1 MEENITELVTT
12 LTSLVQ
18 KLDDKSTKQ
27 GVGDAR
33 KLRDPDDAF
42 DSEEKHL
49 KDQQKQQAKLNAEE
63 SEKLDK
69 KRKKNPRKIL
79 QTVMPIK
86 VMEFDKRAIKQLQ
99 SIMVAPVQIEEEQ
112 EKKPKKSSWWP
123 ALLAGVVAVWDKL
136 KDAWLAIRTTVGNW
150 ATAMSKW
157 WKKFKKTMSLR
168 WSRLRGWFKN
178 FKVSDLIPES
188 IKKWWSRFRKGVSKK
203 WLGVKSWFNKFKV
216 SNLIPESIKK
226 WWKNMNKSMVKRW
239 TGIKTW
245 FKNFSPKKLIPQ
257 SIRGWWG
264 KLNFSK
270 KWTGIKTWFTDFS
283 PKKLI
288 PTGIRNWWKGFDM
301 VKKWA
306 GIKTWF
312 TDFSP
317 KKLIPTG
324 IRNWWKG
331 FDMGKKWLSFKAF
344 FVDLPGKI
352 KALIPTPIKTA
363 LTTSVN
369 IMKTAFAPVRAL
381 FSGISGLF
389 GGGKGAKSVSIFTK
403 IANFFGPSNPV
414 MKGIFTFLKT
424 AGSVLGKLFL
434 PITIIMEAFNFVT
447 GFMEGFKKDGIIGG
461 IREGVKSVFNSL
473 VAFPLD
479 LLKSG
484 VSWIAGKLGFTEVEK
499 TLDEF
504 SFKELFTD
512 LFDKLFGVI
521 DMSIGFIKNLISDG
535 AEKVK
540 DLFRSEEEI
549 KARKAAGA
557 RAKDKEAAMKETF
570 QRSVSSDGM
579 NKILAAKKTNDE
591 NEAEIIESQTAQ
603 WRDAMASAARQTKD
617 ENKFRE
623 LVIKQLES
631 DKKGSSRAFLA
642 MQQKA
647 VGSDWEKNAL
657 KNFKKVRGQNVV
669 DTDAMGDLAQTL
681 ANQRA
686 QSRRLND
693 TVKVVTDDWKKTG
706 SMKLGDMKIDLADI
720 KNDKGKIDPKIV
732 EYYESLIRMRDETT
746 NNELKIQY
754 SAMIKSLDNV
764 GVKESVDHIK
774 AQQAEAVKFKADLE
788 DYDRAIKQG
797 GPQRRLQTPEK
808 LDLISTNYEMPQEER
823 LKEWKLTSG
832 PQPVKPTRSLEETKA
847 YLNAISSVNV
857 DQLKVNEQVK
867 AAEAAAIKQTQQIS
881 PIVPQPS
888 KQTSIDP
895 NRLSDLELTLEQP
908 IPELNTKQASDH
920 IKQSG
925 DKINQ
930 GAQSLHFETLE
941 GWPRPQSPYAWDYV
955 KMAGESITKGS
966 KQLHEQAIQYEKSA
980 SNTNKSAQKNNQNIE
995 KKMSE
1000 MVNIMTETVGIQKKT
1015 LSALEQHGLI
1025 DKQGNTMVNNG
1036 GNSTTVNNV
1045 TMDSDIMKFRDK
1057 VVGRLY
1063 NK

>member
-12 LTSLVQ
+12 LTSLVE

-27 GVGDAR
+27 GVSDAR
-33 KLRDPDDAF
+33 NSYNPDDAF

-69 KRKKNPRKIL
+69 KRKNPRKIL

-99 SIMVAPVQIEEEQ
+99 SIMISPVQIEEEQ
-112 EKKPKKSSWWP
+112 DKKPNKSSWWP
-123 ALLAGVVAVWDKL
+123 ALLAGVVVVWDKL
-136 KDAWLAIRTTVGNW
+136 KDAWLVIRTTVGDW

-157 WKKFKKTMSLR
+157 WKKFKKTMNIR
-168 WSRLRGWFKN
+168 WSRLKGWFNK
-178 FKVSDLIPES
+178 FKVGDLIPQS
-188 IKKWWSRFRKGVSKK
+188 IKKWWIQFRKGVSTK

-216 SNLIPESIKK
+216 SSLIPESVKK

-239 TGIKTW
+239 SGIKTW
-245 FKNFSPKKLIPQ
+245 FTNFSPKKLIPQ
-257 SIRGWWG
+257 SIRGWWS

-270 KWTGIKTWFTDFS
+270 KWTGIKTWFTNFS

-288 PTGIRNWWKGFDM
+288 P
-301 VKKWA
+301 
-306 GIKTWF
+306 
-312 TDFSP
+312 S
-317 KKLIPTG
+317 G

-331 FDMGKKWLSFKAF
+331 FDMGKKWLSFKTF
-344 FVDLPGKI
+344 FVDLPGKV
-352 KALIPTPIKTA
+352 KALIPQSIRTA
-363 LTTSVN
+363 LSTVVKT
-369 IMKTAFAPVRAL
+369 MKAALLPITAFFTGL
-381 FSGISGLF
+381 SGLF
-389 GGGKGAKSVSIFTK
+389 GGGKGANSTSIFTK
-403 IANFFGPSNPV
+403 IAKFFGPTNPV
-414 MKGIFTFLKT
+414 IKGIFTFLKT

-484 VSWIAGKLGFTEVEK
+484 VSWIAGKLGFKEVEK

-521 DMSIGFIKNLISDG
+521 DMSIGFIKNLINDG
-535 AEKVK
+535 AERVK
-540 DLFRSEEEI
+540 DMFRSEEEI

-557 RAKDKEAAMKETF
+557 RAKNKEAAMKETF

-579 NKILAAKKTNDE
+579 NKILAAKKTSDE
-591 NEAEIIESQTAQ
+591 NEAEIIESQTAR

-617 ENKFRE
+617 EKEFRE
-623 LVIKQLES
+623 LVIKQLEN
-631 DKKGSSRAFLA
+631 DKKGSSRTFLA

-669 DTDAMGDLAQTL
+669 DTNAMGDLAQTL

-686 QSRRLND
+686 QTRRFND
-693 TVKVVTDDWKKTG
+693 TVKVVTDDWKKSG
-706 SMKLGDMKIDLADI
+706 SLKLGDMKIDLTAL
-720 KNDKGKIDPKIV
+720 KNDKSKIDPKIV
-732 EYYESLIRMRDETT
+732 EHYESLIRMRDETN

-754 SAMIKSLDNV
+754 GAMIKSLDNV
-764 GVKESVDHIK
+764 GVKEAVDHIK
-774 AQQAEAVKFKADLE
+774 AQQAETEKFKADLE

-797 GPQRRLQTPEK
+797 GPQRILQTPEK

-823 LKEWKLTSG
+823 LKEWKLTAG
-832 PQPVKPTRSLEETKA
+832 PQPTKPTRSLEETKA

-867 AAEAAAIKQTQQIS
+867 AAEAAAIKQTKLVS
-881 PIVPQPS
+881 PVVPQPS

-895 NRLSDLELTLEQP
+895 GRLSELELTLEQP
-908 IPELNTKQASDH
+908 LPELNTKQASDH

-955 KMAGESITKGS
+955 KMAGESITRGS
-966 KQLHEQAIQYEKSA
+966 KQLHEQAIQYEKAA

-1015 LSALEQHGLI
+1015 LNALEQHGLI
-1025 DKQGNTMVNNG
+1025 DKQGNTTVNSG
-1036 GNSTTVNNV
+1036 GNNTTVNNV
-1045 TMDSDIMKFRDK
+1045 TVDSDIMKFRDK